1 MSHETHALPIT
12 DEVPPLDVSVFGT
25 GHVGLVQ
32 AVALA
37 IARDIARLCPPGSGL
52 PWHVPGALCA

>member
-1 MSHETHALPIT
+1 M
-12 DEVPPLDVSVFGT
+12 DVSVFGI

-37 IARDIARLCPPGSGL
+37 IARLCRLGSGS
-52 PWHVPGALCA
+52 PWRVPGALCA

>member
-1 MSHETHALPIT
+1 M
-12 DEVPPLDVSVFGT
+12 DVSVFGT

-37 IARDIARLCPPGSGL
+37 IARDIARLCRPGSGL
-52 PWHVPGALCA
+52 PWRVPGALCA